1 MNAPTTLK
9 ELMPAS
15 PDTDNKGQQ
24 GQDIIHESAHLHV
37 TGEAIYTDDIPELRG
52 TLYAA
57 LILSPVA
64 HGELI
69 GDGIDYAAIMKEHGV
84 VAVYTAK
91 DIPGENNCGPIIH
104 DDPFLADGKVEF
116 LGQAVAVVVATDM
129 LYAREVAKRAKVLV
143 KELPALLT
151 IEEALEAKSFIMP
164 AKGITRGKPAEAI
177 ANASHQ
183 ITGSTYCGQQ
193 EQFYLE
199 GQITYAVPRE
209 DDQLTLY
216 VSTQHPDGN
225 QREAAAALNLT
236 TKDVEVIC
244 RRMGG
249 AFGGKEGNASIFSQ
263 SAALAAFKLKKP
275 VKLRINRD
283 DDMMVTGKRHDFRI
297 DYTVGFDDNGRIL
310 GADFM
315 LASRCGYSTDFSGPV
330 NDRAVLHIDNCYY
343 LPHLHIISHRCKTHT
358 QSGTAFRGF
367 GGPQGMFGIETVIE
381 EIALKTGL
389 DALDVR
395 KVNLYQDPAVS
406 GDAGSMTTQ
415 YNQVIEDFIADK
427 VIDQVEAESKY
438 RARRDSVNTFNA
450 KNKYRK
456 KGVALVPLKFGISF
470 TATMLNQGGAL
481 LNIYMDGSVSVNH
494 GGTEMGQG
502 LNTKMQQV
510 AADGLGIPVRYVRVS
525 GTDTQKVPN
534 ASATAAS
541 SGADINGAAI
551 NNACDQMRARLAPVA
566 ARMLGCDAADIVF
579 AQGAASVR
587 QDTTPVR
594 QDATP
599 VRPELVEG
607 FTPSST
613 PPKLTQID
621 WKSLIKQAWLDRVGL
636 SVTGFYMTPDIKYD
650 FTTLQG
656 KAFYYNCY
664 GAAVTE
670 VEIDTRTG
678 EWWLQAV
685 DIVHDAGQSINPS
698 IDIGQIEG
706 AYVQGMGWLTM
717 EECVWDLKGKKTED
731 GFSGR
736 GKLLT
741 HGPSTYKIPVA
752 SDIPEHFKVS
762 FFDGQNVKPTPFRS
776 KAVGEPPLMLALSA
790 YFALRDAVS
799 ASADHTARVDLT
811 APATPE
817 KILMACERAKALS
830 QP

>member
-9 ELMPAS
+9 ELLP
-15 PDTDNKGQQ
+15 PTDTMSQQ
-24 GQDIIHESAHLHV
+24 GQGIVHESAHLHV
-37 TGEAIYTDDIPELRG
+37 TGEAVYTDDIPELRG

-69 GDGIDYAAIMKEHGV
+69 GEGIDRAAILAQHGV

-104 DDPFLADGKVEF
+104 DDPFLAAGKVEF
-116 LGQAVAVVVATDM
+116 LGQAVAVVVAHDM

-177 ANASHQ
+177 EKAPRK

-263 SAALAAFKLKKP
+263 SAALAAHLLKKP
-275 VKLRINRD
+275 VKLRVNRD
-283 DDMMVTGKRHDFRI
+283 DDMMITGKRHDFRI
-297 DYTVGFDDNGRIL
+297 DYTVGFDDSGRIL
-310 GADFM
+310 GADFT

-343 LPHLHIISHRCKTHT
+343 LPNLHIISHRCKTHT
-358 QSGTAFRGF
+358 QSSTAFRGF

-381 EIALKTGL
+381 EIAQQIDK
-389 DALDVR
+389 DPLDVR

-427 VIDQVEAESKY
+427 VIDQCEAESAY
-438 RARRDSVNTFNA
+438 RARKLSVSSY
-450 KNKYRK
+450 NKHSKYK
-456 KGVALVPLKFGISF
+456 KRGIALVPLKFGISF

-502 LNTKMQQV
+502 LNTKMAQV
-510 AADGLGIPVRYVRVS
+510 AADGLGISVRQVRVT

-541 SGADINGAAI
+541 SGADINGAAV

-566 ARMLGCDAADIVF
+566 ARMLGCKAEDIVF
-579 AQGAASVR
+579 AQGTASVR
-587 QDTTPVR
+587 QGTSS
-594 QDATP
+594 

-607 FTPSST
+607 FAQSATA
-613 PPKLTQID
+613 PKPTQVD
-621 WKSLIKQAWLDRVGL
+621 WNSVIKQAWLDRVGL

-678 EWWLQAV
+678 EWWLKAV

-698 IDIGQIEG
+698 VDLGQIEG
-706 AYVQGMGWLTM
+706 AYIQGMGWLTM
-717 EECVWDLKGKKTED
+717 EECVWDLKGKPTSNKD
-731 GFSGR
+731 GSAGFSGR

-752 SDIPEHFKVS
+752 SDVPEHFKVS

-799 ASADHTARVDLT
+799 ASADHKVRVDLT

-817 KILMACERAKALS
+817 RILMACERAKARI
-830 QP
+830 

>member
-9 ELMPAS
+9 ELL
-15 PDTDNKGQQ
+15 PDTLAEQ
-24 GQDIIHESAHLHV
+24 GTNLVHESAHLHV
-37 TGEAIYTDDIPELRG
+37 TGAAVYTDDIPELRG

-69 GDGIDYAAIMKEHGV
+69 GDGIDRAAILAEHGV

-104 DDPFLADGKVEF
+104 DDPFLAAGKVEF

-129 LYAREVAKRAKVLV
+129 LYAREVANKAKVLV
-143 KELPALLT
+143 KELPAILT
-151 IEEALEAKSFIMP
+151 IEEALAANSYIMP

-177 ANASHQ
+177 ASAPHRLS
-183 ITGSTYCGQQ
+183 GSTYCGQQ

-209 DDQLTLY
+209 DNQLTLY

-249 AFGGKEGNASIFSQ
+249 GFGGKEGNASIFSQ
-263 SAALAAFKLKKP
+263 SAALAAFKLQKP
-275 VKLRINRD
+275 VKLRVNRD
-283 DDMMVTGKRHDFRI
+283 DDMMITGKRHDFRL
-297 DYTVGFDDNGRIL
+297 DYTVGFDDAGHIL
-310 GADFM
+310 GVDFM
-315 LASRCGYSTDFSGPV
+315 LASRCGYSMDYSGPV
-330 NDRAVLHIDNCYY
+330 NNRAVLHIDNCYY
-343 LPHLHIISHRCKTHT
+343 LPNLHIISHRCKTNT
-358 QSGTAFRGF
+358 QSATAFRGF

-381 EIALKTGL
+381 EIAQTIGK

-395 KVNLYQDPAVS
+395 KINLYQDPAVS
-406 GDAGSMTTQ
+406 GNAQSTTTQ
-415 YNQVIEDFIADK
+415 YGQQIEDWVGDK
-427 VIDQVEAESKY
+427 VINQVEAESKY
-438 RARRDSVNTFNA
+438 RERRAQVTAFNA
-450 KNKYRK
+450 QSKTRK
-456 KGVALVPLKFGISF
+456 RGVALVPLKFGISF

-510 AADGLGIPVRYVRVS
+510 CADGLGIPTSLVRVTA
-525 GTDTQKVPN
+525 TDTQKVPN
-534 ASATAAS
+534 ASATSAS

-551 NNACDQMRARLAPVA
+551 MNACEQMRARLAPVA
-566 ARMLGCDAADIVF
+566 ARMLKCDASTIKFVAGRAISMP
-579 AQGAASVR
+579 ASGLN
-587 QDTTPVR
+587 
-594 QDATP
+594 DAKNS
-599 VRPELVEG
+599 VEW
-607 FTPSST
+607 SSV
-613 PPKLTQID
+613 
-621 WKSLIKQAWLDRVGL
+621 IKQAWLDRVGL
-636 SVTGFYMTPDIKYD
+636 SVAGFYMTPEIAYD
-650 FTTLQG
+650 FETLQG
-656 KAFYYNCY
+656 KAFYYFCY

-678 EWWLQAV
+678 EWWLKAV
-685 DIVHDAGQSINPS
+685 DIVHDAGQSINPA

-717 EECVWDLKGKKTED
+717 EECVWDLKGKPSKD
-731 GFSGR
+731 GYGQTFSGR

-752 SDIPEHFKVS
+752 SDVPEHFKVS
-762 FFDGQNVKPTPFRS
+762 LFDNQNLKPTPFRS
-776 KAVGEPPLMLALSA
+776 KAVGEPPLMNALSA
-790 YFALRDAVS
+790 YFAIRDAVS
-799 ASADHTARVDLT
+799 ASADHKKRVDFK

-817 KILMACERAKALS
+817 RILMACEALKKV
-830 QP
+830 